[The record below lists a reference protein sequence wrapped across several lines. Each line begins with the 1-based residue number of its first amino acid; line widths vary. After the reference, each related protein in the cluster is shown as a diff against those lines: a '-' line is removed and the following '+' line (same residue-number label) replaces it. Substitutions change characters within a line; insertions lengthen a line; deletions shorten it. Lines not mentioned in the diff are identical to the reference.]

1 MLSILITNIILSGR
15 SGTEVATVE
24 LAYALKSKGH
34 RVAIFS
40 PMLGA
45 TARIARTLG
54 IPVTNQIG
62 KIGFVP
68 DIIHGHHNVALIA
81 ALIRFPKTPAIFVCH
96 DSVSPY
102 DTPPP
107 LLNRIGG
114 YVAIDA
120 VCRDRMIVDGVP
132 ESKIQIIANGVDLTK
147 FPLRQKIAKK
157 PSKAL
162 IVTKHIADFVPEI
175 ENACRLRGIEVDAV
189 GSGVGKIATNLPE
202 RFLEADVVFAF
213 SRSAIE
219 ASATG
224 AMVILTD
231 HNGFGGIL
239 SSELLQ
245 DWPDSFM
252 GCRKVVEHTIR
263 TESMLHALEQYDAK
277 TIAEVSSTLRKKVG
291 LDSVIQQWEVLYN
304 DVIQAWKPELIDSSH
319 DDALLAA
326 TVAEAT
332 MTLYETYDNSN
343 AISRYDGA
351 DIRLATQVGKKSGT
365 AIRTTG
371 SQGFL
376 VHGPYTPLEAG
387 QYRVKLYGEIR
398 SLGGEFHAFAQVT
411 INKDRVVIIDSYPLI
426 KVEDSNLIL
435 DMPLL
440 LDEAISELEVRVWVY
455 ADSSLDMNL
464 LEIIAVEVNG

>member
-68 DIIHGHHNVALIA
+68 DIIHGHHNVALTA
-81 ALIRFPKTPAIFVCH
+81 ALIRFPQTPAIFVCH

-120 VCRDRMIVDGVP
+120 VCRDRMVVDGVP
-132 ESKIQIIANGVDLTK
+132 ESKVQIIANGVDLSR
-147 FPLRQKIAKK
+147 FPLRQTIAKE
-157 PSKAL
+157 PRKAL

-175 ENACRLRGIEVDAV
+175 EKACKLRGIEVDAV
-189 GSGVGKIATNLPE
+189 GSGVGKIATNLSE
-202 RFLEADVVFAF
+202 RFLDVDVVFAF

-231 HNGFGGIL
+231 HNGYGGIL

-263 TESMLHALEQYDAK
+263 TESMLHALDQFNAE
-277 TIAEVSSTLRKKVG
+277 TILNVSSALRQKVG
-291 LDSVIQQWEVLYN
+291 LASIVQQWERLYTQ
-304 DVIQAWKPELIDSSH
+304 VIQSWKSAPIDSAH

-326 TVAEAT
+326 AVAEAT
-332 MTLYETYDNSN
+332 MTLYETYDNTH
-343 AISRYDGA
+343 AISRFDGA

-365 AIRTTG
+365 SIRTTG
-371 SQGFL
+371 VAGFL
-376 VHGPYTPLEAG
+376 VHGPYTSLEAG

-411 INKDRVVIIDSYPLI
+411 VNKDRDVIIESYPLTKI
-426 KVEDSNLIL
+426 ENDSLIL
-435 DMPLL
+435 DMPLF
-440 LDEAISELEVRVWVY
+440 LDDATSEVEIRVWVY
-455 ADSSLDMNL
+455 ADSSLDVNL
-464 LEIIAVEVNG
+464 LEIIAVEQT